1 MDERLWQIFLD
12 AFPKMLEYG
21 VKVTIPLTVLSFG
34 LALAI
39 AVTVAMIRYA
49 EVKALRQLCRFY
61 VWVIRGTP
69 LLVQLYL
76 VFYGLPNLG
85 VLLDAFPA
93 AVLVFGINEGAY
105 MAESMRGALEA
116 VPKGQL
122 EAGYCVRMSYLQIMR
137 HIVLPQ
143 AFRIAFP
150 SLSNSLISLVKGT
163 SLAAT
168 ITVIEMFR
176 QAQIITGRVYQP
188 LLLYSE
194 VALIYLLFCTV
205 LTFFQH
211 RIEKRLQSHGGI
223 K

>member
-1 MDERLWQIFLD
+1 MNERLWQIFLD
-12 AFPKMLEYG
+12 AFPKLLEYG
-21 VKVTIPLTVLSFG
+21 VKVTVPLTALSFA

-39 AVTVAMIRYA
+39 AVAVAMIRYA
-49 EVKALRQLCRFY
+49 EVKVLRQICRFY

-85 VLLDAFPA
+85 ILLDAFPA

-188 LLLYSE
+188 LLLYCE
-194 VALIYLLFCTV
+194 VALIYLLFCTA
-205 LTFFQH
+205 LTFLQH
-211 RIEKRLQSHGGI
+211 RIEKRLNNFGGM